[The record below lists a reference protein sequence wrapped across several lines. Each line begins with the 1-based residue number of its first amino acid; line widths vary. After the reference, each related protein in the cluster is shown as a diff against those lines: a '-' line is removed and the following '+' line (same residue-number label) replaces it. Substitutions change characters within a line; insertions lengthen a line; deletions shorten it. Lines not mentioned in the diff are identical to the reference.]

1 MSWFSSTEE
10 PSSLAGDS
18 VISGLT
24 YKQRLITF
32 ASLAAMS
39 VLFFSLASV
48 SVLLPTKFA
57 KLFFLGSFF
66 LVSAL
71 AFLVGPGSLVSSAFQ
86 RERLPSTLAYLA
98 AAGATM
104 ACATVLESALLTLVA
119 LVAQLMCAAWLAL
132 SFLPFGQQ
140 FFGLARSVLPI

>member
-1 MSWFSSTEE
+1 MSWFAAAEETSS
-10 PSSLAGDS
+10 PNGDGL
-18 VISGLT
+18 ISGLS
-24 YKQRLITF
+24 YKQRLSMF
-32 ASLAAMS
+32 AGLAALS

-48 SVLLPTKFA
+48 SVLMPTKFA

-71 AFLVGPGSLVSSAFQ
+71 AFLVGPGSLLSSTFQ
-86 RERLPSTLAYLA
+86 RDRLPSTLAYLGT
-98 AAGATM
+98 AGMTM

-119 LVAQLMCAAWLAL
+119 LIAQLVCAAWLAL

-140 FFGLARSVLPI
+140 FFGLARSALPI